1 MDQPPPKHPI
11 EAAIG
16 AVAAVMSAI
25 LNGLGSLGD
34 LLGIIFSA
42 ALGAAVAYVVRLV
55 LDRLVEKFKKPKS

>member
-1 MDQPPPKHPI
+1 MEQPPPKHPV

-34 LLGIIFSA
+34 FLGLVFSA
-42 ALGAAVAYVVRLV
+42 ALGAAVAYFVRLG
-55 LDRLVEKFKKPKS
+55 LDRLIAHFKKPKA